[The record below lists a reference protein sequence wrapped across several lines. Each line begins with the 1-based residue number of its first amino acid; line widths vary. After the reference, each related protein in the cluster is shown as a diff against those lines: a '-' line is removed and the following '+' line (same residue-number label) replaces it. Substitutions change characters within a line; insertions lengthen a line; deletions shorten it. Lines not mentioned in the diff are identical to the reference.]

1 MIRTVKIRQ
10 VKALLMHLCMLL
22 AAGVMLSP
30 LVILLSSSLRTP
42 KNMVSPLNLFVELS
56 LESYKTAFS
65 RMNYLQSFFNSV
77 IITVLSVLAVVVL
90 AGMASYPMA
99 RIKSR
104 TAQFLYLFFLA
115 GLVIPSQMVIVPIV
129 QMLRDIHIPSG
140 QLTPVLL
147 FITCSLP
154 FSTFLYTGFIRSS
167 VPEELEEATYLD
179 GAGLLIRYWKIVF
192 PLIKPATVSVVIT
205 QGVWIWNDF
214 FLNMIFVSKSSEQPL
229 PLAMLGF
236 MGDKQNPAQW
246 NILFAACVLCALP
259 LIGAFTLLQR
269 QFIGGLTVG
278 AVKG

>member
-236 MGDKQNPAQW
+236 MGDKQNPTQW